1 MNLLDLLDK
10 DLGEKLRDGI
20 AVALAVVTVIVAVL
34 QAIVDNVGILP
45 QWQEVGAIAIW
56 LQGAI
61 TFLGRFTAIG
71 DQIQN

>member
-1 MNLLDLLDK
+1 MSVLDLFDK
-10 DLGEKLRDGI
+10 ELGAKLRAGL
-20 AVALAVVTVIVAVL
+20 AVALAVITFVVAVL
-34 QAIVDNVGILP
+34 QAVVDNVGILP
-45 QWQEVGAIAIW
+45 QWQEVGAVAIW